1 MRLVIAVADRDSLV
15 MGARIICSSPKT
27 AVVAINLPSLSRF
40 MDAFGV

>member
-15 MGARIICSSPKT
+15 TGARIICSSPKT
-27 AVVAINLPSLSRF
+27 TVVATTLPSLSRF